1 MLSNCLT
8 NVTLLIVQNAT
19 AYIPTAL
26 QIGGLAQ
33 TINWQGGSVPAGNNS
48 KKDAIAFTIFYTGS
62 AYNVF
67 GQLVTF
73 G

>member
-1 MLSNCLT
+1 MIT
-8 NVTLLIVQNAT
+8 QGVTPYV
-19 AYIPTAL
+19 PTAL
-26 QIGGLAQ
+26 QIGGSAQ
-33 TINWQGGSVPAGNNS
+33 TINWQGGSVPTGNAS

-62 AYNVF
+62 VYNVF